1 LKTENFIDHN
11 DERAQRGM
19 VPYLRCMEQGNLNYE
34 KNIST
39 EQGETSQNT
48 RLSEK
53 DVHKAGQKNY

>member
-1 LKTENFIDHN
+1 MIKGLK
-11 DERAQRGM
+11 
-19 VPYLRCMEQGNLNYE
+19 RCLKQGNLNYE

-39 EQGETSQNT
+39 EQGEKSQNT

>member
-1 LKTENFIDHN
+1 
-11 DERAQRGM
+11 M